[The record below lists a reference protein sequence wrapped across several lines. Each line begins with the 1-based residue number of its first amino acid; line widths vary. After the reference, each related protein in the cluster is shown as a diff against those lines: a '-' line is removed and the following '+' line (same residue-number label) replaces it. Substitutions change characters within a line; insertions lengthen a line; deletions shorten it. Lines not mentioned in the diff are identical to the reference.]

1 LGRRAELS
9 AMTDRAQEILLAAL
23 RAGRFGSPPDAGLA
37 SSIRQGD
44 RELTLEALEFDSLA
58 WMEFCIA
65 VELKSGLDLA
75 PSDIEE
81 MRYLYQVED
90 WLRERLE
97 TA

>member
-1 LGRRAELS
+1 
-9 AMTDRAQEILLAAL
+9 MTDRAQDVLLAAL
-23 RAGRFGSPPDAGLA
+23 RAGRFGSPPDAGMA
-37 SSIRQGD
+37 SSIRQGN
-44 RELTLEALEFDSLA
+44 RELTLDSLKFDSLA

-65 VELKSGLDLA
+65 VELQSGLDLA

-81 MRYLYQVED
+81 MQYLYQVED